1 MSEKK
6 RIRVLVVD
14 DSAIARDFLERG
26 LSADSEIEVIGK
38 ASDAYSARDKIVLSN
53 PDVVTLDVEM
63 PGMDGIEFL
72 KRLIAQYPVPVII
85 VSSVTTEGSRRAIE
99 ALEAGAVD
107 VVPKPDAKNAQGL
120 TLMIADLREKIKIA
134 SLAKVERTV
143 TAKPHSHAGADTRAF
158 AESAIPANG
167 RIIFIGASTGGTNVL
182 NAIIPEFPH
191 DMPPVVIVQHMPPV
205 FTRLFAESLDKSA
218 RVDVCEAKTG
228 DVLERGHVYIAPGD
242 FHCTLVRISAGFSL
256 KCSEGEKV
264 SGHRPSADVLF
275 RSAATTVG
283 SNAIG
288 VLLTGMG
295 RDGAD
300 GLLEMRQHGARCFAQ
315 DEESSVVFGMPKEAW
330 VNGAAERLIPSS
342 LVTGTILSCL
352 RITEGARSARNAQWA
367 R

>member
-53 PDVVTLDVEM
+53 PDVITLDVEM

-85 VSSVTTEGSRRAIE
+85 VSSVMAEGSRRAIE

-120 TLMIADLREKIKIA
+120 TLMIADLCEKIKLA

-143 TAKPHSHAGADTRAF
+143 VEKPHTQAY
-158 AESAIPANG
+158 AESALPANG
-167 RIIFIGASTGGTNVL
+167 KIICIGASTGGTNVL

-218 RVDVCEAKTG
+218 RVDVSEAKTG
-228 DVLERGHVYIAPGD
+228 DLLERGHVYIAPGD
-242 FHCTLVRISAGFSL
+242 FHCTLVRVSGGYSL

-264 SGHRPSADVLF
+264 SGHRPSVDVMF
-275 RSAATTVG
+275 RSAAATVG
-283 SNAIG
+283 ANAIG

-300 GLLEMRQHGARCFAQ
+300 GLLEMRQRGARCFAQ

-352 RITEGARSARNAQWA
+352 RVTESAHFERNAQWA